1 MAIYDSVS
9 TSIYE
14 AESLNNNADKFKVSW
29 EGKSGKNVED
39 YITRRLKEIDGHNIV
54 QGSYDTDSET
64 LTLTKADGSTV
75 EAEVTVQTPTYIYG
89 IISYGIRIDGVVYKD
104 PKVLMQYRNGRKIE
118 LGIAIRSVAERSGKQ
133 STINKPFDVTINL
146 VSNNENK
153 TVR

>member
-14 AESLNNNADKFKVSW
+14 AESLNNNENKFKVSW

-75 EAEVTVQTPTYIYG
+75 EAEVTGSP
-89 IISYGIRIDGVVYKD
+89 
-104 PKVLMQYRNGRKIE
+104 
-118 LGIAIRSVAERSGKQ
+118 
-133 STINKPFDVTINL
+133 
-146 VSNNENK
+146 VS
-153 TVR
+153 